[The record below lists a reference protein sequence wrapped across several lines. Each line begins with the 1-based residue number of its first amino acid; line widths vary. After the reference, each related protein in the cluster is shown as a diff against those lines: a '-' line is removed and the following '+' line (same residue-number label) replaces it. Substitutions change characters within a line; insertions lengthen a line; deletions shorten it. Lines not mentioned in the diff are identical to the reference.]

1 MRLWLLAFTDFGDA
15 AVLIPLTGAMLFWLL
30 FYNPRAMAWWVA
42 AVGFC
47 VGTTA
52 VLKVFFYGCPPVSD
66 MRSPSGHT
74 AFSLLVYGAIAF
86 VAAVPGGSFRRLLT
100 IGIGAGLIVTIA
112 ASRLLLDVHT
122 LPEVG
127 LGLVIG
133 SVSFVVFAGNYR
145 WSADARIWPLLFS
158 AGVLMTILHGQELHA
173 EEFLHHLTGYFR
185 IHCS

>member
-15 AVLIPLTGAMLFWLL
+15 AVLIPLTGAMLLWLL
-30 FYNPRAMAWWVA
+30 FYNSRAMTWWVA

-52 VLKVFFYGCPPVSD
+52 ILKIFFYGCPPVSD

-86 VAAVPGGSFRRLLT
+86 VAAVPGGSFRRLLA

-112 ASRLLLDVHT
+112 ASRLLLDAHT

-133 SVSFVVFAGNYR
+133 SVSLVVFAENYR
-145 WSADARIWPLLFS
+145 WSADAKIWQLLLA
-158 AGVLMTILHGQELHA
+158 AGVLMTVLHGQELHA
-173 EEFLHHLTGYFR
+173 EEFLHHMTGYLR

>member
-15 AVLIPLTGAMLFWLL
+15 AVLIPLTGAILLWLL
-30 FYNPRAMAWWVA
+30 FYNSRATALWVA

-52 VLKVFFYGCPPVSD
+52 ILKIFFYGCPPASD

-74 AFSLLVYGAIAF
+74 AFSFLVYGAIAF
-86 VAAVPGGSFRRLLT
+86 VAAAPGGSVRRLLA
-100 IGIGAGLIVTIA
+100 IGVGAGLIVTIA

-127 LGLVIG
+127 VGLVIG
-133 SVSFVVFAGNYR
+133 SVSLVVFARNYR
-145 WSADARIWPLLFS
+145 WSADAKIWPLLLS
-158 AGVLMTILHGQELHA
+158 AGVLMTVLHGQELHA
-173 EEFLHHLTGYFR
+173 EEFLHHMTRYFR